1 MGLRSELHPVEN
13 NGYYVMPQACY
24 TLTLAERR
32 AICNFLENLKVP
44 DGYSSNIKRCVN
56 AKEGKVSRMKA
67 HDCHVFMLDQ
77 LAPAFRGIVRKE
89 RISEINKQNRSKQ
102 KIKSHVGTKSIA
114 RTIYEMREAPQKED
128 ELPIYIRLWE
138 KTRKGKHNEWQDDT
152 SEELNKKLLELH
164 EAQIRENGEDKLT
177 PEEAYTK
184 ILGYRSGYIL
194 GMGPGPRPSERGR
207 TNIQHLEEKI
217 RAKVEAEM
225 MTSLQEMEDRIKQD
239 FDARVSALLEQRQ
252 LEDQADITN

>member
-1 MGLRSELHPVEN
+1 
-13 NGYYVMPQACY
+13 
-24 TLTLAERR
+24 
-32 AICNFLENLKVP
+32 
-44 DGYSSNIKRCVN
+44 
-56 AKEGKVSRMKA
+56 
-67 HDCHVFMLDQ
+67 
-77 LAPAFRGIVRKE
+77 
-89 RISEINKQNRSKQ
+89 
-102 KIKSHVGTKSIA
+102 
-114 RTIYEMREAPQKED
+114 MREAPQKED

-152 SEELNKKLLELH
+152 SEELYKKLLELH

-184 ILGYRSGYIL
+184 ILGHRSGYIL

-225 MTSLQEMEDRIKQD
+225 TTRLQEMEDRIKQD

-252 LEDQADITN
+252 LEDQADSTN